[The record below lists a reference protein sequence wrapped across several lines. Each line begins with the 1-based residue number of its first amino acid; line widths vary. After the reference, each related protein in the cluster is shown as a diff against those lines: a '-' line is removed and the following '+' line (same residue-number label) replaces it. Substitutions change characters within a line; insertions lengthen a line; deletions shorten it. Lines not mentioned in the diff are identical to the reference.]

1 MTRATVLATVFL
13 AVFTFAAPK
22 ADAGGYVG
30 VSIGTGGVNLSF
42 GAGSWGLYGASW
54 HDPSWS
60 VDFNVVLDGY
70 GEWVWVSGL
79 GRVWRPWVAADWRP
93 YTHGRWTWD
102 LGRLDLGRLRTL
114 GLGAPPLR
122 PLGPLGLRLGLGAGH
137 PVARRFGDVGLP
149 RDLHRL
155 VPVPSPR
162 LEPRPPRLAFRLPP
176 RLSQRVP
183 PRL

>member
-13 AVFTFAAPK
+13 TVFTFAAPK

-42 GAGSWGLYGASW
+42 GAGSWGLYGSSW

-93 YTHGRWTWD
+93 YTHGRWAWTSAGWTWVAYEPW
-102 LGRLDLGRLRTL
+102 GW
-114 GLGAPPLR
+114 APHHFGHWATR
-122 PLGPLGLRLGLGAGH
+122 ATAGSGCRAPSGT
-137 PVARRFGDVGLP
+137 PVR
-149 RDLHRL
+149 
-155 VPVPSPR
+155 
-162 LEPRPPRLAFRLPP
+162 
-176 RLSQRVP
+176 
-183 PRL
+183 